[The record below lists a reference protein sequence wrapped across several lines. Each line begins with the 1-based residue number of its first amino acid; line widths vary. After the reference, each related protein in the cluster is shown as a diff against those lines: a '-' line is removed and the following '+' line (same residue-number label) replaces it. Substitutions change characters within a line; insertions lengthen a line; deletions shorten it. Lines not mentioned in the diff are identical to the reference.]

1 LSEAFCNHLIAKWYK
16 EVNLYLRGIV
26 PLLGLR
32 STTVGYER
40 KERLSILNADEGFR
54 FGERTERRA
63 AY

>member
-40 KERLSILNADEGFR
+40 KERFAGLNAPEDFW
-54 FGERTERRA
+54 FGERTDRRA